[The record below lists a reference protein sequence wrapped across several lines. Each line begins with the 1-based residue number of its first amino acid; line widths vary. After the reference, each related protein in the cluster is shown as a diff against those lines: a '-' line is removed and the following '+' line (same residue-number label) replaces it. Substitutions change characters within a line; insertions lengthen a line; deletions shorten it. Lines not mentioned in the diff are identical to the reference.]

1 MITAMIITAL
11 LIALVGLAVLEYAIK
26 HAASGYQD
34 EFGFHEGL
42 DPQGAMDFA
51 SQMHTVVAVQ
61 GASPQKAGKRTR
73 RTLKRP
79 SRKPISQ
86 DSAAPFAT

>member
-11 LIALVGLAVLEYAIK
+11 FLALVGLAVLEYAIK
-26 HAASGYQD
+26 HAAHGYEDQY
-34 EFGFHEGL
+34 GFHEGL
-42 DPQGAMDFA
+42 DPQRAMDFA
-51 SQMHTVVAVQ
+51 AEQHTAVAVQ
-61 GASPQKAGKRTR
+61 GAVPPKAGKRTR

-79 SRKPISQ
+79 SRKPLSQ